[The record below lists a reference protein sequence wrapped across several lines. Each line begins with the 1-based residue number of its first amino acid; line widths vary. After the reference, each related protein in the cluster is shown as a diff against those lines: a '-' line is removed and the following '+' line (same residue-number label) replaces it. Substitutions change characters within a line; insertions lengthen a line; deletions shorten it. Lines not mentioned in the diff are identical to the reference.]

1 MRPQYTLAAGFLGI
15 LMSLVSPVSLANL
28 LSEDGAVKSEY
39 MEAQR
44 DSEVYA
50 LVGEHVIPVGEV
62 KRGQL
67 IQVFPADAEYYEFK
81 FGHGTGF
88 IDKDDVRELKKS
100 RKVQDDLGELNKPLT
115 NQNLI
120 TQKTIDV
127 YTAADKDSEVL
138 GTLEGNLRY
147 PIIGKLKDRLNNTW
161 YEVNIGERLGFV
173 NELDCEIDSGIP
185 VLTYHHLLKNE
196 ENKRF
201 RHTSTTTS
209 DVAFSNQMTYLKQAG
224 YDTISLYQLEAYL
237 KNQINLPGKA
247 IVLTFDD
254 GLKSV

>member
-1 MRPQYTLAAGFLGI
+1 M
-15 LMSLVSPVSLANL
+15 SLANL
-28 LSEDGAVKSEY
+28 LSEDSAVKSEY

-120 TQKTIDV
+120 TQKRSTFTPRRTR
-127 YTAADKDSEVL
+127 TARSSA
-138 GTLEGNLRY
+138 R
-147 PIIGKLKDRLNNTW
+147 W
-161 YEVNIGERLGFV
+161 
-173 NELDCEIDSGIP
+173 
-185 VLTYHHLLKNE
+185 
-196 ENKRF
+196 
-201 RHTSTTTS
+201 
-209 DVAFSNQMTYLKQAG
+209 
-224 YDTISLYQLEAYL
+224 
-237 KNQINLPGKA
+237 KA
-247 IVLTFDD
+247 TCATR
-254 GLKSV
+254 SSAN

>member
-1 MRPQYTLAAGFLGI
+1 
-15 LMSLVSPVSLANL
+15 
-28 LSEDGAVKSEY
+28 

-120 TQKTIDV
+120 TQKRSTFTPRRTR
-127 YTAADKDSEVL
+127 TARSSARWKVTCATRS
-138 GTLEGNLRY
+138 
-147 PIIGKLKDRLNNTW
+147 
-161 YEVNIGERLGFV
+161 
-173 NELDCEIDSGIP
+173 SA
-185 VLTYHHLLKNE
+185 
-196 ENKRF
+196 
-201 RHTSTTTS
+201 S
-209 DVAFSNQMTYLKQAG
+209 
-224 YDTISLYQLEAYL
+224 
-237 KNQINLPGKA
+237 
-247 IVLTFDD
+247 
-254 GLKSV
+254 